1 MISIKDLMMNEVKKS
16 LEKANVKADLDFLGN
31 ELVITIKAND
41 MKEILLGGFPEMLR
55 NSVQIEC
62 GDIKI
67 KVKVM

>member
-16 LEKANVKADLDFLGN
+16 LERANVKADIDFLGN

-41 MKEILLGGFPEMLR
+41 MKEILLSGFPDIFR